1 MDELC
6 LKKAREKALL
16 QKAYLQSI
24 LVSKISYSRLR
35 ILLVSLLSL
44 MIERR
49 SIVHILK
56 RTFCQ
61 ISY

>member
-24 LVSKISYSRLR
+24 LVSKIKLLEVTYFAC
-35 ILLVSLLSL
+35 ILDKMLSL

-49 SIVHILK
+49 RL
-56 RTFCQ
+56 C
-61 ISY
+61 IS

>member
-24 LVSKISYSRLR
+24 LVCKISYWRLR
-35 ILLVSLLSL
+35 ILLVS
-44 MIERR
+44 
-49 SIVHILK
+49 
-56 RTFCQ
+56 
-61 ISY
+61 